1 MRIFMTGATGFVG
14 PALIEHLSTKG
25 HEIVGLARSKTSERR
40 LRSLGA
46 RPLAG
51 SIVDLDILR
60 RGAAEADA
68 VVHLAYSFSPG
79 DLPRRRLFGALLGGW
94 PGNTVARMMQ
104 AITATNEAAIDA
116 LAAAL
121 AGSGRPMVTAF
132 ATMGVAGPPGRR
144 AERLAVETDLP
155 DPRSPGHIRAV
166 SEALVRQWAQRGV
179 RASVVRL
186 APSVH
191 GRGDS
196 GLIPQLATAARKN
209 GEVLY
214 VGDGSNRWSGVHI
227 GDAVSLFELALE
239 TGRAG
244 GVYHGAAEEGVT
256 YKQIAEI
263 MAKDLGLPV
272 RSATSLQAKRQFGF
286 LAPFVGVDNPVDS
299 QRTQQELGWR
309 PVGPALIDD
318 LEGLDYFRT
327 A

>member
-25 HEIVGLARSKTSERR
+25 HEIVGLARSKIAEHR
-40 LRSLGA
+40 LRSLGV
-46 RPLAG
+46 RPFPG
-51 SIVDLDILR
+51 SIVDLDSLR
-60 RGAAEADA
+60 RGAAEADG
-68 VVHLAYSFSPG
+68 VIHLAYSFSPG

-94 PGNTVARMMQ
+94 PGDTVARMMQ
-104 AITATNEAAIDA
+104 AITATNDAAIDA
-116 LAAAL
+116 LAGAL
-121 AGSGRPMVTAF
+121 TGSGRPMVTAF
-132 ATMGVAGPPGRR
+132 ATIGVAGPPGVRS
-144 AERLAVETDLP
+144 ERLAVETDAP
-155 DPRSPGHIRAV
+155 DPRSPGHVRAV

-179 RASVVRL
+179 RASMVRL

-196 GLIPQLATAARKN
+196 GLIPQLATAARKH

-214 VGDGSNRWSGVHI
+214 VGDGLNRWSGVHI

-239 TGRAG
+239 KGQAG
-244 GVYHGAAEEGVT
+244 GVYHGAAEEGVA
-256 YKQIAEI
+256 YKQIAET

-272 RSATSLQAKRQFGF
+272 RSATLLQAKRQFGF

-309 PVGPALIDD
+309 PVGPSLIDD
-318 LEGLDYFRT
+318 LKGPDYFGT

>member
-1 MRIFMTGATGFVG
+1 
-14 PALIEHLSTKG
+14 
-25 HEIVGLARSKTSERR
+25 
-40 LRSLGA
+40 
-46 RPLAG
+46 
-51 SIVDLDILR
+51 
-60 RGAAEADA
+60 
-68 VVHLAYSFSPG
+68 
-79 DLPRRRLFGALLGGW
+79 
-94 PGNTVARMMQ
+94 
-104 AITATNEAAIDA
+104 
-116 LAAAL
+116 
-121 AGSGRPMVTAF
+121 
-132 ATMGVAGPPGRR
+132 
-144 AERLAVETDLP
+144 
-155 DPRSPGHIRAV
+155 
-166 SEALVRQWAQRGV
+166 
-179 RASVVRL
+179 
-186 APSVH
+186 VH

-239 TGRAG
+239 KGRAG

-256 YKQIAEI
+256 YKEIAEI

-272 RSATSLQAKRQFGF
+272 RSATPLQAKRQFGF

-318 LEGLDYFRT
+318 LEGLDYFGT

>member
-104 AITATNEAAIDA
+104 AITATNDAAIDA

-132 ATMGVAGPPGRR
+132 ATMGVAGPQAR
-144 AERLAVETDLP
+144 APNAMLWKP
-155 DPRSPGHIRAV
+155 IYP
-166 SEALVRQWAQRGV
+166 
-179 RASVVRL
+179 
-186 APSVH
+186 
-191 GRGDS
+191 
-196 GLIPQLATAARKN
+196 IPA
-209 GEVLY
+209 
-214 VGDGSNRWSGVHI
+214 
-227 GDAVSLFELALE
+227 
-239 TGRAG
+239 
-244 GVYHGAAEEGVT
+244 
-256 YKQIAEI
+256 
-263 MAKDLGLPV
+263 
-272 RSATSLQAKRQFGF
+272 
-286 LAPFVGVDNPVDS
+286 
-299 QRTQQELGWR
+299 R
-309 PVGPALIDD
+309 PVTFVLSARPW
-318 LEGLDYFRT
+318 
-327 A
+327 